1 MTAFNAILPL
11 VAVLLGSLITYWV
24 NVRTRARSKVDDAF
38 REAIAAVAEADSRG
52 KWLDNWSWDGASED
66 ESAEVLV
73 QYRRD
78 SMLKYVQALAD
89 ARAAVA
95 RASVYDPT
103 LAQYYRGSMTGFA
116 EGADKIIEH
125 LRGHF

>member
-78 SMLKYVQALAD
+78 SMLKYVQVLAD

-103 LAQYYRGSMTGFA
+103 LAQYYRG
-116 EGADKIIEH
+116 
-125 LRGHF
+125 

>member
-24 NVRTRARSKVDDAF
+24 NVRTRARNKVDDAF

-52 KWLDNWSWDGASED
+52 SVDNFSWDGASED
-66 ESAEVLV
+66 ESAKVLV

-103 LAQYYRGSMTGFA
+103 LAQYYRGGVTAFA
-116 EGADKIIEH
+116 EGPDKIIEH
-125 LRGHF
+125 LRRHF